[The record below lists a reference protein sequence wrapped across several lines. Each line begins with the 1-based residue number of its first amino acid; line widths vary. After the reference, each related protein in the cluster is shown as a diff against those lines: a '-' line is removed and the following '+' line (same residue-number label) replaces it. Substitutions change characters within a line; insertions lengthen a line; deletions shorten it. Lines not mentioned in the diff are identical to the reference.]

1 MNALDYL
8 NQNYE
13 QIKSICS
20 GKGQLF
26 IDEKFPPNNNSL
38 YKFDKRLNVSWKRP
52 SEIIAGPQFIINGI
66 EAHDLEQ
73 GQIGNW

>member
-1 MNALDYL
+1 MNTLQYL

-13 QIKSICS
+13 KIKSEFLADS
-20 GKGQLF
+20 KLF
-26 IDEKFPPNNNSL
+26 TDEKFPPNNNSL

-52 SEIIAGPQFIINGI
+52 QDIIDDPQFIINGI
-66 EAHDLEQ
+66 EAYDLEQ